1 MKKIIKIKKIS
12 AEMALRVRDRLSL
25 TRDVRLN
32 LTKHN
37 KIEFYMVDH
46 IELKRTLIGERIL
59 VW

>member
-1 MKKIIKIKKIS
+1 MKKMKKIS
-12 AEMALRVRDRLSL
+12 AISALRVRDRLNL
-25 TRDVRLN
+25 TKDVRLN
-32 LTKHN
+32 LTKYN